1 MDLSGGLKEQELDRG
16 VEVLTRDQTG
26 LGPDQSHIRGR
37 PVGLQAGNPFG
48 HHQLVQEGAQGHSG
62 IRAANGEQVEL
73 LGSQQSLDER
83 GFPRGHHGRRV
94 DPAPEKLLGCVLW
107 RESEQL
113 DRALGELVHGEHVL
127 HQSAGPAAFGFVR
140 DTPALEAPWSLARV
154 WASIEDPE
162 GFVKD
167 GP

>member
-1 MDLSGGLKEQELDRG
+1 VDLSGGLKEQELDRG

-113 DRALGELVHGEHVL
+113 DRASITRRVPLPLGSFETRQPLKPPGRWL
-127 HQSAGPAAFGFVR
+127 GCGPR
-140 DTPALEAPWSLARV
+140 
-154 WASIEDPE
+154 
-162 GFVKD
+162 
-167 GP
+167 